1 MEFEKIQGC
10 FMDENVM
17 KSKKVIIWGRDDLLN
32 WIIEHFLTNRK
43 DWEVMSFSN
52 ERGID
57 FLIQEVENINPDVV
71 VVVYQH
77 KCVNSLR
84 LLTQLLYAR
93 PTLTMITINPENNAT
108 EVYTKKQ
115 LSVYEVSDLI
125 SIVES
130 EPYLVH

>member
-1 MEFEKIQGC
+1 LRNG
-10 FMDENVM
+10 
-17 KSKKVIIWGRDDLLN
+17 
-32 WIIEHFLTNRK
+32 K
-43 DWEVMSFSN
+43 DWEVVSLSN

-57 FLIQEVENINPDVV
+57 FLIQEVENINPDVIV
-71 VVVYQH
+71 VNQY

-84 LLTQLLYAR
+84 LLMQLLYAR

-115 LSVYEVSDLI
+115 ISVYEVSDLI

>member
-1 MEFEKIQGC
+1 
-10 FMDENVM
+10 MDENVM

>member
-10 FMDENVM
+10 FMDENIM

-32 WIIEHFLTNRK
+32 WIIEHFLTNGK
-43 DWEVMSFSN
+43 DWEVVSLSN

-57 FLIQEVENINPDVV
+57 FLIQEVENINPDVIV
-71 VVVYQH
+71 VNQH

-84 LLTQLLYAR
+84 LLMQLLYAR
-93 PTLTMITINPENNAT
+93 PTLTMITVNPENNAT

-115 LSVYEVSDLI
+115 ISVYEVSDLI